1 MQAAEI
7 FHAQPEYFDW
17 EAQRFILA
25 DKRHTA
31 LEFEQVRYV
40 SSVQD
45 SKELVEGARQVEIL
59 GKTYPVK
66 AEVARL
72 EGLSAGERRQE
83 RGSTASPPRYPSPAG
98 DFQSDRNA
106 GRRGEEEQVG
116 PGNAGVAAPRT
127 APGSGKAM
135 PSDAGTWVGEAV
147 LGDAV
152 G

>member
-7 FHAQPEYFDW
+7 FHAHPEYFDW

-25 DKRHTA
+25 DKSRTA

-45 SKELVEGARQVEIL
+45 SKELVEGAMQVEIL

-72 EGLSAGERRQE
+72 EGLSAHAGQDFLLRISCW
-83 RGSTASPPRYPSPAG
+83 STPWRSRS
-98 DFQSDRNA
+98 R
-106 GRRGEEEQVG
+106 
-116 PGNAGVAAPRT
+116 
-127 APGSGKAM
+127 
-135 PSDAGTWVGEAV
+135 
-147 LGDAV
+147 
-152 G
+152 